1 MIYYPEAL
9 DDDLKLEIVTELKAG
24 NADRKDQLILAHVRL
39 ALSIANRHI
48 KRHNLSNLYD
58 ELNSAAV
65 EGVIIAVDRILK
77 GHLTHN
83 DATPYIIKFIH
94 HLINLCVSKQPIVP
108 SPRNRNNTKSH
119 SFLDVHAHHDNSGI
133 AGIKE
138 TLDCI
143 IRTRRE
149 RRIVD
154 LRIKGYTDVQ
164 IGAIMGMP
172 HQTIQ
177 RLRKILRKRFER
189 LTQHD

>member
-1 MIYYPEAL
+1 MIYYPEPL
-9 DDDLKLEIVTELKAG
+9 DDDLKLEIVSELKAG
-24 NADRKDQLILAHVRL
+24 NLSRKDQLILSHIRL
-39 ALSIANRHI
+39 AFAIAKRYI
-48 KRHNLSNLYD
+48 KKHNLSRLYD
-58 ELNSAAV
+58 ELNSAAA
-65 EGVIIAVDRILK
+65 EGVIIAVDRISKGYLK
-77 GHLTHN
+77 HN
-83 DATPYIIKFIH
+83 NATGYIVKFVHNSI
-94 HLINLCVSKQPIVP
+94 IQTWAKQPIVP
-108 SPRNRNNTKSH
+108 SPRNRNNTETH
-119 SFLDVHAHHDNSGI
+119 SFLDIHANFDDSKVISIH
-133 AGIKE
+133 E

-143 IRTRRE
+143 IRTQRE